1 VRIALVHDWLVSY
14 RGGERV
20 LAELC
25 RLFPQADLFT
35 LFYRPGSTVPI
46 IEQRHIRKSWLGY
59 LPKVERY
66 YRWLLPLLPLAVRT
80 LRVGGYDLVIS
91 SSHAVAKAA
100 AISPKAVHVCYC
112 HTPMRYVWHLR
123 REYFPEIESS
133 EASAATTPRHRHD
146 VFKESQAGG
155 FHRSAV
161 KMPRWLFRLREHVLD
176 LLQDWDRRT
185 AERVDYFL
193 ANSRTVQQRIRECY
207 GRESQVIYPPVDTDF
222 FRPAS
227 VSRREYYLVVSAL
240 VPYKRV
246 DLAVQACT
254 HLGRHLL
261 VIGSGSEER
270 RLRELAGP
278 TVHFAGWLPDS
289 LVREHLQRCR
299 ALIFPGEEDFG
310 IVPVEAQACG
320 TPVIALGKGGA
331 TETVIPPEHSSRPTG
346 LWFHQASV
354 ESLAD
359 AILRF
364 ERESQ
369 LFRPEVCRQNAL
381 RFDRTHFRRE
391 IVAFLRQVLPDLP
404 LAAWESDRQ
413 AA

>member
-1 VRIALVHDWLVSY
+1 VANGCWQS
-14 RGGERV
+14 
-20 LAELC
+20 LC

-123 REYFPEIESS
+123 RSIFLRSK
-133 EASAATTPRHRHD
+133 AAKQVLPPRRD
-146 VFKESQAGG
+146 TDTMCSKKSQAGG

-193 ANSRTVQQRIRECY
+193 ANSRTVQTAHPRVLRPRKPSHLSASGY
-207 GRESQVIYPPVDTDF
+207 RF
-222 FRPAS
+222 FPTR
-227 VSRREYYLVVSAL
+227 
-240 VPYKRV
+240 
-246 DLAVQACT
+246 
-254 HLGRHLL
+254 LG
-261 VIGSGSEER
+261 
-270 RLRELAGP
+270 
-278 TVHFAGWLPDS
+278 
-289 LVREHLQRCR
+289 
-299 ALIFPGEEDFG
+299 
-310 IVPVEAQACG
+310 
-320 TPVIALGKGGA
+320 
-331 TETVIPPEHSSRPTG
+331 
-346 LWFHQASV
+346 
-354 ESLAD
+354 
-359 AILRF
+359 
-364 ERESQ
+364 
-369 LFRPEVCRQNAL
+369 
-381 RFDRTHFRRE
+381 
-391 IVAFLRQVLPDLP
+391 VA
-404 LAAWESDRQ
+404 A
-413 AA
+413 